1 MGVLVAGFDASSF
14 SVAESTVMSVSPV
27 DLVCALVE
35 FDVEVVAVTMVGCGM
50 DRSLE
55 RSSLVD
61 FPKLLTTTCP
71 FLSIL
76 NP

>member
-1 MGVLVAGFDASSF
+1 LGVLVTGFDASSF
-14 SVAESTVMSVSPV
+14 SVVESTAMSVSPV
-27 DLVCALVE
+27 DLVCALFEV
-35 FDVEVVAVTMVGCGM
+35 DVEVVAVATAGCGA

-61 FPKLLTTTCP
+61 LPKLLTTTCP